1 MDNLLEGM
9 VDMICGANLFSDIY
23 DTLSVNLFSSG
34 GAFGAAYSVVRAIY
48 NSVMSIG
55 VMLLF
60 VYFTLSLVDKMSSDS
75 FTWEQLWRQLAWLLA
90 GKYIMENGFE
100 ILELLFNIG
109 MAVAARISALGDPM
123 VTETAIDAAAAIEEL
138 TESFNGFFAVLGKLI
153 AMVILLF
160 PWLLAWVMKLAVNVI
175 CYSRVIE
182 IYARVTLAPV
192 ALSDLFRSGLQG
204 AGWRYLKSFLAVALQ
219 GALIL
224 IIGIIYSAV
233 LSSVTISQEPGWWSL
248 VALIGKYLVIYASAV
263 MLMFKSQSLAKELV
277 GVN

>member
-1 MDNLLEGM
+1 MDNLLESM
-9 VDMICGANLFSDIY
+9 LDTICGSNLFADIY
-23 DTLSVNLFSSG
+23 ETLSVNLFSSG
-34 GAFGAAYSVVRAIY
+34 GVFGAAYSVVHAIY

-60 VYFTLSLVDKMSSDS
+60 VYFMLALVDKMSSDS
-75 FTWEQLWRQLAWLLA
+75 FTWEQLWRQMAWLLA
-90 GKYIMENGFE
+90 GKYVMENGFE

-109 MAVAARISALGDPM
+109 MAVAAQISALGDPT
-123 VTETAIDAAAAIEEL
+123 VTETAIDAATIIEEF
-138 TESFNGFFAVLGKLI
+138 TESFNGFYAILAKGVMMIFLI
-153 AMVILLF
+153 I
-160 PWLLAWVMKLAVNVI
+160 PWLLAWIMELAVNII

-192 ALSDLFRSGLQG
+192 ALSDLFRSGVQG
-204 AGWRYLKSFLAVALQ
+204 TGWRYLKSFLAVALQ

-224 IIGIIYSAV
+224 IIGIVYSAV
-233 LSSVTISQEPGWWSL
+233 FGSIVMNPEPGITGL
-248 VALIGKYLVIYASAV
+248 VVMLGKYIVIYASAV